1 MSVICI
7 LLVGMIVMR
16 VQPAYALNDRF
27 CPCEITVQVRK
38 GRSVAPLGNPAVSGT

>member
-27 CPCEITVQVRK
+27 CSCEITVQVRK
-38 GRSVAPLGNPAVSGT
+38 GRSVASLGNPAVSGT